1 MGFWEVCL
9 PGLQMVAFLLC
20 THIAGESR
28 KRGEKKGTREKKRER
43 GKRSWMSLL
52 IRALILSDQGT
63 ILMTSFDL
71 NYLLISPMHKHSQ
84 IHMKLQH
91 VKFGRNQFS
100 P

>member
-1 MGFWEVCL
+1 MYS
-9 PGLQMVAFLLC
+9 
-20 THIAGESR
+20 HSR
-28 KRGEKKGTREKKRER
+28 RKQKTGGRRREREREKKRER

-63 ILMTSFDL
+63 IQTTSFDL

-91 VKFGRNQFS
+91 MKFGRNQFS